1 MKIPLAPRPVMLNL
15 KILLLSRKFEI
26 YSSHRLVEE
35 IVSRE
40 HTPVLWDPEWPLARL
55 KIQPDIIIPRISSFQ
70 FPEAVAVL
78 KALETTGATTL
89 NPSQYYSVAR
99 NKWQTYQAL
108 HANQIAT
115 PETFLVSRSTKRE
128 LPLPFIV
135 KQLES
140 SKGDGVFLANSDEE
154 VSEIFQKTGDREL
167 IVQEFFSEAFG
178 TDVRAFVIGD
188 QIHAV
193 MKRTARPGE
202 FRSNLA
208 LGGTAEA
215 CELLP
220 GESELILKTTRLLGL
235 QVSGVDLLRTR
246 KGSLVLEANPCPGL
260 EGIEKYSKKNL
271 ASSIIQYAEALHGRH
286 QTSR

>member
-1 MKIPLAPRPVMLNL
+1 MLNL

-35 IVSRE
+35 IVSRG
-40 HTPVLWDPEWPLARL
+40 HTPLLWDPEWPLERL
-55 KIQPDIIIPRISSFQ
+55 KIKPDIIIPRISSFQ
-70 FPEAVAVL
+70 FQGAVKVL
-78 KALETTGATTL
+78 GALESMAAVSL
-89 NPSQYYSVAR
+89 NPSQNYSVAR

-108 HANQIAT
+108 SANHIAT
-115 PETFLVSRSTKRE
+115 PPTFLGNSFLSVLRGSTERKL
-128 LPLPFIV
+128 LPLEFPVIV

-140 SKGDGVFLANSDEE
+140 SKGDGVFLAKSVEE
-154 VSEIFQKTGDREL
+154 IYEIFQKTGDAEL
-167 IVQEFFSEAFG
+167 IVQEFFPEAFG

-193 MKRTARPGE
+193 MKRTAQPGE

-220 GESELILKTTRLLGL
+220 GESELILKATRLLGL

-271 ASSIIQYAEALHGRH
+271 ASSIIQYAEELYDKH

>member
-1 MKIPLAPRPVMLNL
+1 MLNL

-26 YSSHRLVEE
+26 YNSRRLVEE
-35 IVSRE
+35 IVSRG
-40 HTPVLWDPEWPLARL
+40 HTPLLWDPEWPLERL

-70 FPEAVAVL
+70 FCEAV
-78 KALETTGATTL
+78 KALEELEHRSAITI
-89 NPSQYYSVAR
+89 NPSQYYTVAR
-99 NKWQTYQAL
+99 NKWQTYNSL
-108 HANQIAT
+108 TREGIAT
-115 PETFLVSRSTKRE
+115 PLTYLISSNEIRSS
-128 LPLPFIV
+128 LSFPVIV

-140 SKGDGVFLANSDEE
+140 SKGEGVYLAHN
-154 VSEIFQKTGDREL
+154 EIEIQKIFTTSGDSHL
-167 IVQEFFSEAFG
+167 IVQEFFPEAFG
-178 TDVRAFVIGD
+178 TDVRAFVIGSE
-188 QIHAV
+188 IHAV
-193 MKRTARPGE
+193 MKRTAKPGE

-208 LGGTAEA
+208 LGGTAEP

-220 GESELILKTTRLLGL
+220 GESELILKTTQILDL

-271 ASSIIQYAEALHGRH
+271 ASSIIQYAEELYGRH

>member
-1 MKIPLAPRPVMLNL
+1 MLNL

-26 YSSHRLVEE
+26 YSSRRLVEE
-35 IVSRE
+35 IVSRG
-40 HTPVLWDPEWPLARL
+40 HTPLLWDPEWPLERL

-70 FPEAVAVL
+70 FSEAVKVL
-78 KALETTGATTL
+78 EGLQSRSVITL
-89 NPSQYYSVAR
+89 NPSQYYTVAR
-99 NKWQTYQAL
+99 NKWLTHNSL
-108 HANQIAT
+108 TTEGIAT
-115 PETFLVSRSTKRE
+115 PLTYLISPNEIRS
-128 LPLPFIV
+128 PLSFPVIV

-140 SKGDGVFLANSDEE
+140 SKGEGVYLAHNE
-154 VSEIFQKTGDREL
+154 SEIQKIFTTSGDAHL
-167 IVQEFFSEAFG
+167 IIQEFFPEAFG
-178 TDVRAFVIGD
+178 TDVRAFVIGGE
-188 QIHAV
+188 IHAV
-193 MKRTARPGE
+193 MKRTAQHGE

-208 LGGTAEA
+208 LGGTAES

-260 EGIEKYSKKNL
+260 EGIEKYSQKNL
-271 ASSIIQYAEALHGRH
+271 ASSIIQFAEELYDQH